1 LGAAGFWVCMPPD
14 QHDEGRKKSS
24 PQPDTL
30 FALGD

>member
-1 LGAAGFWVCMPPD
+1 MPPD
-14 QHDEGRKKSS
+14 QHDEGRKDSS